1 VDGLI
6 QPMQMPWRIDYEGND
21 SFLVPECLL
30 SASAG
35 VVIIANQ
42 CRGLR
47 AQVQSNPTG
56 RLVNEVK

>member
-35 VVIIANQ
+35 VVQTFLIEDY
-42 CRGLR
+42 L
-47 AQVQSNPTG
+47 SK
-56 RLVNEVK
+56 LSVNRT

>member
-6 QPMQMPWRIDYEGND
+6 KPMQMPWRVDYEGND

-35 VVIIANQ
+35 IVTFAN
-42 CRGLR
+42 
-47 AQVQSNPTG
+47 S
-56 RLVNEVK
+56 KD